1 MLSELKTELEY
12 CRKKWALARA
22 LNSESEEQCKQLRH
36 EFSMRK
42 IQDQNS
48 AESGYSDEHPSDA
61 DADEDEAGTS
71 QKPLKVKRFDENL
84 LMFDR
89 TASPTSSERR
99 KSESPLIHDFTV
111 FCGFSRARSE
121 PPGNASPD
129 SDEAD
134 TPDSEVFEVLD
145 LIPDPVQDR
154 CAVIVSEECCEAA
167 VAREKLVVTPPP
179 QIHVHE
185 PPRLKAHL
193 RKHKKDKIKKSNATE
208 TAEDMFNRLMGLTKD
223 ECSTCTCSTSIDED
237 EGDEVHEN
245 IEEIQ
250 EIPLDDEAVATC
262 SEVEACDPSTSGTIE
277 KENPATPEKAV
288 EADPQPSTSR
298 SDKSALTAK
307 EQEYLKRREE
317 RLARLEAEAQ
327 AFYDRMAKNKDKGQQ
342 LNDHLNDIH
351 QTFLDRNKDR
361 KEEKP
366 AEEPSTSSKNEEEK
380 EHKENPE
387 GDGK

>member
-1 MLSELKTELEY
+1 
-12 CRKKWALARA
+12 
-22 LNSESEEQCKQLRH
+22 
-36 EFSMRK
+36 MRK

-48 AESGYSDEHPSDA
+48 AESGYSDEHPSDV

-89 TASPTSSERR
+89 TSSPTSSERR
-99 KSESPLIHDFTV
+99 KSESPLIHDFPTLSL
-111 FCGFSRARSE
+111 FSRAQSE
-121 PPGNASPD
+121 PPGISSPETD
-129 SDEAD
+129 ISDA
-134 TPDSEVFEVLD
+134 PDSEVFEVLD

-154 CAVIVSEECCEAA
+154 CAVTVSEEFCAA
-167 VAREKLVVTPPP
+167 AESREKLVVTPPP
-179 QIHVHE
+179 QIHVHN

-208 TAEDMFNRLMGLTKD
+208 TAEDMFNRLMGLAKD
-223 ECSTCTCSTSIDED
+223 ECSTCTCSTSVDDD
-237 EGDEVHEN
+237 EGEEEHEN

-250 EIPLDDEAVATC
+250 DIPLDEEVAATSSEAEHCV
-262 SEVEACDPSTSGTIE
+262 PSTSSPIE
-277 KENPATPEKAV
+277 MEKPTTPEKAV
-288 EADPQPSTSR
+288 ESDPQPSTSR
-298 SDKSALTAK
+298 SDESALTAK
-307 EQEYLKRREE
+307 EQEYLQRREA

-361 KEEKP
+361 KDEKATDEPTTSKEDKKKEPEDKSEE
-366 AEEPSTSSKNEEEK
+366 
-380 EHKENPE
+380 
-387 GDGK
+387 DGK

>member
-1 MLSELKTELEY
+1 
-12 CRKKWALARA
+12 
-22 LNSESEEQCKQLRH
+22 
-36 EFSMRK
+36 MRK

-61 DADEDEAGTS
+61 DADEEEAGTS
-71 QKPLKVKRFDENL
+71 QKFLKVKRFDENL

-99 KSESPLIHDFTV
+99 KSESPLIHDFPSL
-111 FCGFSRARSE
+111 CGFSRAQSE
-121 PPGNASPD
+121 PPGIASPD
-129 SDEAD
+129 VDSAG

-154 CAVIVSEECCEAA
+154 CAVTVSEEFCEA
-167 VAREKLVVTPPP
+167 VIAREQLVVTPPP
-179 QIHVHE
+179 QIHVHD

-250 EIPLDDEAVATC
+250 EIPLDDEVSVAS
-262 SEVEACDPSTSGTIE
+262 SEVEHCVPCTSSSIEIE
-277 KENPATPEKAV
+277 KPPTPEKAV

-298 SDKSALTAK
+298 SDESALTAK
-307 EQEYLKRREE
+307 EQEYLQRREA

-342 LNDHLNDIH
+342 LDNHLNDIH

-361 KEEKP
+361 KDEKVTD
-366 AEEPSTSSKNEEEK
+366 EPSTSDKDDKS
-380 EHKENPE
+380 E
-387 GDGK
+387 GEGK